1 MGSLILCHEKKARE
15 PYYIASIRKN
25 IYTLEELCFFLCNYI
40 YLADEQLLIEPLF
53 IWIENELEMKELADL
68 LRQNSMQYA
77 SVSQMIMEILKAS
90 GLYAAGSLEKLRD
103 TLTKLTNLKD
113 IEKQKLK
120 ADNLLKSNEI
130 GQAIV
135 IYRNILY
142 GEADE
147 TVEKNFYGQV
157 YAALGAAYGRLLL
170 YEEAAGMY
178 EAAYQICEKKWML
191 QAYLYACKKYMEPS
205 AYQTLLCKSE
215 LYTALDEQNAD
226 RERAIKDAKAEVTKR
241 DINAWKHAYR

>member
-1 MGSLILCHEKKARE
+1 MGSLILCHEKKAKA

-40 YLADEQLLIEPLF
+40 YLADEQLLKEPLF
-53 IWIENELEMKELADL
+53 IWIENELEMQELSES
-68 LRQNSMQYA
+68 LRQNSMQYV

-90 GLYAAGSLEKLRD
+90 GIYTAGALEKIRD
-103 TLTKLTNLKD
+103 TLTKLTNLRD
-113 IEKQKLK
+113 VEKQKLK

-142 GEADE
+142 GEVDE
-147 TVEKNFYGQV
+147 TVEKSFYGQV

-170 YEEAAGMY
+170 YQEAAGMY

-205 AYQTLLCKSE
+205 AYQTLLGKSE
-215 LYTALDEQNAD
+215 LYTTLDEQNAEK
-226 RERAIKDAKAEVTKR
+226 ERTLVNSKAEVTKR
-241 DINAWKHAYR
+241 DINAWKQAYR